1 MVKSFIS
8 SPIRPQAYGKP
19 TGERMK
25 IVIDEKIPFI
35 KGVFEPW
42 ADVVYSSGRAMD
54 STMVADADA
63 LIVRTRTKCNSQ
75 LLKGSRVK
83 IIASAT
89 IGFDH
94 LDTGWLDAEGIKWV
108 NAPGCNSG
116 SVMQYI
122 VTSLFYLASK
132 NSFNLRS
139 LTLGVVG
146 VGNVGTK
153 VVKAASAIGMK
164 VLQNDP
170 PRKRREELKDFVPL
184 EKVIAESDIL
194 TLHVPLTMQGHDRT
208 HHLINME
215 NLSHMKRDCIVIN
228 SSRGEVVDGI
238 ALRKTLEKDNLGGTV
253 LDVWEGEPEA
263 DRKLIDLADIATPHI
278 AGYSVDGKSNATITA
293 VRQVSAALNIP
304 LNDWLPGALPQP
316 AEPVIDLRL
325 HEAGNSSHDLV
336 AMAVRHTYPI
346 GEDDHLF
353 RTSPEKFEFLR
364 DNYRQRREFGSFSVR
379 VNDEEAARILT
390 DLGFQII
397 H

>member
-1 MVKSFIS
+1 
-8 SPIRPQAYGKP
+8 
-19 TGERMK
+19 MK

-42 ADVVYSSGRAMD
+42 ADVVYRPGSAID
-54 STMVADADA
+54 NAMVADADA

-75 LLKGSRVK
+75 LLKESRVK

-94 LDTGWLDAEGIKWV
+94 LDTGWLDAEGIRWV

-122 VTSLFYLASK
+122 VASLFYLALK

-146 VGNVGTK
+146 VGNVGSK
-153 VVKAASAIGMK
+153 VVRAARAIGMK

-170 PRKRREELKDFVPL
+170 PRKRREGLKDFVPL
-184 EKVIAESDIL
+184 EKVIAECDIL

-208 HHLINME
+208 HYLINRE
-215 NLSHMKRDCIVIN
+215 NLSQLKRDCIVIN
-228 SSRGEVVDGI
+228 SSRGEVVDST
-238 ALRKTLEKDNLGGTV
+238 ALCKALEKDIVGGTV

-263 DRKLIDLADIATPHI
+263 DRKLIDLADLATPHI
-278 AGYSVDGKSNATITA
+278 AGYSVDGKSNATVNS
-293 VRQVSAALNIP
+293 VRKVSAALNIS
-304 LNDWLPGALPQP
+304 LNDWLPGKLPQP
-316 AEPVIDLRL
+316 AEPVIDLRRY
-325 HEAGNSSHDLV
+325 EARNTSPDLV
-336 AMAVRHTYPI
+336 AMAVRYTYPI

-353 RTSPEKFEFLR
+353 RSNPEKFEFLR
-364 DNYRQRREFGSFSVR
+364 DNYRMRREFSSFSVR
-379 VNDEEAARILT
+379 VTDEEAIRILT

-397 H
+397 Q

>member
-1 MVKSFIS
+1 
-8 SPIRPQAYGKP
+8 
-19 TGERMK
+19 MK

-42 ADVVYSSGRAMD
+42 AEVVYSPGRAID
-54 STMVADADA
+54 SAMVADADA

-146 VGNVGTK
+146 VGNVGSK
-153 VVKAASAIGMK
+153 VVRAARTIGMK

-170 PRKRREELKDFVPL
+170 PRKRREGLKDFVPL
-184 EKVIAESDIL
+184 EKIIAESDIL

-215 NLSHMKRDCIVIN
+215 NLSQLKRDCIVIN
-228 SSRGEVVDGI
+228 SSRGEVVDNT
-238 ALRKTLEKDNLGGTV
+238 ALRKALEKDNLGGTV

-263 DRKLIDLADIATPHI
+263 DRKLISLADIATPHI
-278 AGYSVDGKSNATITA
+278 AGYSVDGKANATVQC
-293 VRQVSAALNIP
+293 VRQVSAALNLP

-316 AEPVIDLRL
+316 AEPVIDLHR
-325 HEAGNSSHDLV
+325 HEARNTSPDLV

-346 GEDDHLF
+346 DEDDHLF
-353 RTSPEKFEFLR
+353 RTNPEKFEFLR
-364 DNYRQRREFGSFSVR
+364 DNYRKRREFSSFSVR
-379 VNDEEAARILT
+379 VNDEECNT
-390 DLGFQII
+390 NTY
-397 H
+397 

>member
-1 MVKSFIS
+1 
-8 SPIRPQAYGKP
+8 
-19 TGERMK
+19 MK

-42 ADVVYSSGRAMD
+42 ANVVYSPGHAIS

-63 LIVRTRTKCNSQ
+63 LIVRTRTRCNNQ
-75 LLKGSRVK
+75 LLNGSHVK

-122 VTSLFYLASK
+122 VTSLFYLASRH
-132 NSFNLRS
+132 SFNLRS

-146 VGNVGTK
+146 VGNVGSK
-153 VVKAASAIGMK
+153 VVRAARAMGMK

-170 PRKRREELKDFVPL
+170 PRKRREGLKDLLPL

-194 TLHVPLTMQGHDRT
+194 TLHVPLTMQGQDRT

-215 NLSHMKRDCIVIN
+215 NLSQLKRDCIVIN
-228 SSRGEVVDGI
+228 SSRGEVVDNT
-238 ALRKTLEKDNLGGTV
+238 ALRKALEKDIVGGTV

-263 DRKLIDLADIATPHI
+263 DRKLISLADLATPHI
-278 AGYSVDGKSNATITA
+278 AGYSVDGKSNATVNS
-293 VRQVSAALNIP
+293 VRKVSAALNIP
-304 LNDWLPGALPQP
+304 LNDWVPDALPQP
-316 AEPVIDLRL
+316 AEPVIDLGR
-325 HEAGNSSHDLV
+325 HEARNTSSDLV

-346 GEDDHLF
+346 EEDDHLF
-353 RTSPEKFEFLR
+353 RSNPEKFEFLR
-364 DNYRQRREFGSFSVR
+364 DNYRTRREFSSFSVR
-379 VNDEEAARILT
+379 VNDEEAIRILT
-390 DLGFQII
+390 DLGFHII
-397 H
+397 

>member
-1 MVKSFIS
+1 
-8 SPIRPQAYGKP
+8 
-19 TGERMK
+19 MK

-42 ADVVYSSGRAMD
+42 ADVVYRPGSAID
-54 STMVADADA
+54 NDMVADADA

-75 LLKGSRVK
+75 LLKESRVK

-94 LDTGWLDAEGIKWV
+94 LDTGWLDAEGIRWV

-122 VTSLFYLASK
+122 VASLFYLALK

-146 VGNVGTK
+146 VGNVGSK
-153 VVKAASAIGMK
+153 VVRAARAIGMK

-170 PRKRREELKDFVPL
+170 PRKRREGLKDFVPL
-184 EKVIAESDIL
+184 EKVIAECDIL

-208 HHLINME
+208 HYLINRE
-215 NLSHMKRDCIVIN
+215 NLSQLKRDCIVIN
-228 SSRGEVVDGI
+228 SSRGEVVDNI
-238 ALRKTLEKDNLGGTV
+238 ALRKALEKDIVGGTV

-263 DRKLIDLADIATPHI
+263 DRKLIDLADLATPHI
-278 AGYSVDGKSNATITA
+278 AGYSVDGKSNATVNS
-293 VRQVSAALNIP
+293 VRKVSAALNIS
-304 LNDWLPGALPQP
+304 LNDWLPGKLPQP
-316 AEPVIDLRL
+316 AEPVIDLRRY
-325 HEAGNSSHDLV
+325 EARNTSPDLV

-353 RTSPEKFEFLR
+353 RSNPEKFEFLR
-364 DNYRQRREFGSFSVR
+364 DNYRMRREFSSFSVR
-379 VNDEEAARILT
+379 VTDEEAIRILT
-390 DLGFQII
+390 DLGFHII
-397 H
+397 Q